1 VKQVGTTP
9 SEPAGR
15 PGPTVFTEGR
25 QRSVPKAWRA
35 SRSIVILPIRN
46 DTVSYRPAFGD
57 VVTITSSP
65 VHSRPRVEG
74 EREEQILDATV
85 RLLLED
91 GYDRLTLDAV
101 ALEARA
107 SKATLYRRWSGKAEI
122 VVDAIA
128 RTKRCGGSVD
138 PDPGTLRGD
147 LMAMACCDGG
157 PTDDAPLSVVAGLM
171 SAMKHDHELTRAI
184 QERFLAPRIQ
194 IGRIVFER
202 AQRRGEIDPDV
213 DIELLFDVLP
223 GMVMNRRLV
232 LGKPVDDDFIAHVID
247 DVVLPAA
254 RRSSPAVPTHTSN

>member
-1 VKQVGTTP
+1 MT
-9 SEPAGR
+9 
-15 PGPTVFTEGR
+15 
-25 QRSVPKAWRA
+25 
-35 SRSIVILPIRN
+35 IV
-46 DTVSYRPAFGD
+46 
-57 VVTITSSP
+57 SSL

-85 RLLLED
+85 RLLLEV

-138 PDPGTLRGD
+138 PDTGTLRGD

-157 PTDDAPLSVVAGLM
+157 LTDDAPLSVVAGLM

-202 AQRRGEIDPDV
+202 AQRRGEIEPDV

-232 LGKPVDDDFIAHVID
+232 LGKPVDEDFIAHVID

>member
-194 IGRIVFER
+194 IRHRLR
-202 AQRRGEIDPDV
+202 ARTTSWRDRSRCRYPVAVRRPARHGDEPAARAGEACRRG
-213 DIELLFDVLP
+213 LHS
-223 GMVMNRRLV
+223 
-232 LGKPVDDDFIAHVID
+232 HVID

-254 RRSSPAVPTHTSN
+254 RRSAPAVPTHTSN